1 MKRINIVVD
10 NVFREKSDLLLI
22 LFTVLDISYDTK
34 QMRLAIGGVEDIL
47 VGIKYEDR
55 LDTLIQRMQEHGLLK
70 LLPSYENLTWDIIK
84 DGQAACDLQGA

>member
-10 NVFREKSDLLLI
+10 NVFREKSDLLLT
-22 LFTVLDISYDTK
+22 LFTVLDIAYDTK
-34 QMRLAIGGVEDIL
+34 QMGLAIGSVEDIL

-84 DGQAACDLQGA
+84 DGQATCDLQGA